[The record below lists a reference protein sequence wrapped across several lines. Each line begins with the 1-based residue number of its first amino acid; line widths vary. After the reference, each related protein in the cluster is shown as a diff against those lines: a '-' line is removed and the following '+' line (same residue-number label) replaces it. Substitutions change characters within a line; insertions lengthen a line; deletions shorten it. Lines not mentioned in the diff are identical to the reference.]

1 MSELKD
7 RLLKQLETDYL
18 ENAKDCL
25 KIYEALEKLNR
36 GSVPGDQWMSLVNVQ
51 HLEAYPNYIRVYS
64 PSDIGYIFLKGLKGE
79 IKTFTL
85 TLAKAREVYPKVSK
99 EFKRELEDTFGIE
112 NLVLSFRELIKT
124 YEDTCEIIGVMP
136 EIDCDSKSELARLK
150 LIRIYEASNVL
161 NHWKFAPLKAQL
173 GFYPS
178 FILEKGKI
186 VFHEMCSNMIS
197 FSSDPKLCCGLK
209 EDAYY
214 IGTHF
219 IDLYRDYLLP
229 EF

>member
-1 MSELKD
+1 
-7 RLLKQLETDYL
+7 
-18 ENAKDCL
+18 
-25 KIYEALEKLNR
+25 
-36 GSVPGDQWMSLVNVQ
+36 
-51 HLEAYPNYIRVYS
+51 
-64 PSDIGYIFLKGLKGE
+64 
-79 IKTFTL
+79 
-85 TLAKAREVYPKVSK
+85 
-99 EFKRELEDTFGIE
+99 
-112 NLVLSFRELIKT
+112 
-124 YEDTCEIIGVMP
+124 MP

-186 VFHEMCSNMIS
+186 VFHEMCSNIIS
-197 FSSDPKLCCGLK
+197 FSSDSKLCCGSK